1 MGDFRSEIE
10 EKLPL
15 TEDALLMSIG
25 ADLVGPQALP
35 SLPSELAERAQRWLT
50 AQQKQLQDK
59 VCGDRIKRLVTEQG
73 GDVLIAVELVNLL
86 MNAVLPV
93 NPVTLAVLL
102 VNRGLKS
109 FCATRWEASHGQER
123 PAEGLDRRPG

>member
-35 SLPSELAERAQRWLT
+35 SLPSELAETCA
-50 AQQKQLQDK
+50 
-59 VCGDRIKRLVTEQG
+59 
-73 GDVLIAVELVNLL
+73 AV
-86 MNAVLPV
+86 ADGTTKAAP
-93 NPVTLAVLL
+93 
-102 VNRGLKS
+102 R
-109 FCATRWEASHGQER
+109 
-123 PAEGLDRRPG
+123 